1 MISIQTRGDKWAGNF
16 RDSWMIRR
24 TFHRCPVESRLCL
37 R

>member
-1 MISIQTRGDKWAGNF
+1 MISIQTRGDKWARDF
-16 RDSWMIRR
+16 RGSRMIRR